1 MVVINKK
8 KLLFFVLVFFFIIN
22 TAQSS
27 IILDYQTEEFI
38 KKINNLVFS
47 VNDYQDQIEY
57 KVILDDSINAYVNE
71 NKEIYISSG
80 LIENSSSYVALL
92 GVVAHEIGHLEKYHL
107 TKRKESLKSL
117 STINAL
123 GTLSVIAGS
132 ILSNNTDII
141 QALAVNKVSINNF
154 YINFTKEQEKEAD
167 HYAVETINNLD
178 LPKEPL
184 IKLLNKLEEESLNK
198 GITEEYHKFSTH
210 PIYKKR
216 FDIINKTEEN
226 LNTKINTELEN
237 EFNFIKAKFI
247 GYSIKNEKEIDT
259 NFSTIFAN
267 YARSIYY
274 ARSGKLKDSL
284 KILNK
289 LILNN
294 KNNFFLLETKADILM
309 SYGYKNEAIKFY
321 NKVLEKFP
329 DNNYVKLILFNNI
342 NQNSINI
349 SNKED
354 FFNSNINLLYEFP
367 NYKILYINY
376 KNLCENLG
384 KKDWISFFEVYESK
398 ENIKKDKYFD
408 ELSKLK
414 NKTSDKVLNK
424 LIKMH
429 MSF

>member
-1 MVVINKK
+1 MVVISKK

-47 VNDYQDQIEY
+47 VNDYQNQIEY

-123 GTLSVIAGS
+123 GTLSIIAGS

-184 IKLLNKLEEESLNK
+184 INLLNKLEKESLNK

-226 LNTKINTELEN
+226 LNTKIDTELEN

-294 KNNFFLLETKADILM
+294 KKNFFLLETKADILM

-321 NKVLEKFP
+321 NKVLKEYP

-342 NQNSINI
+342 NQNSIKI

-354 FFNSNINLLYEFP
+354 FFNSNLNLLYEFP

-376 KNLCENLG
+376 KNLCKILG

-398 ENIKKDKYFD
+398 ENFKKDEYLD

-414 NKTSDKVLNK
+414 NKNSDKILNK

>member
-47 VNDYQDQIEY
+47 VNDYQDKIKY

-184 IKLLNKLEEESLNK
+184 INLLNKLEKESLNK
-198 GITEEYHKFSTH
+198 GIT
-210 PIYKKR
+210 
-216 FDIINKTEEN
+216 
-226 LNTKINTELEN
+226 
-237 EFNFIKAKFI
+237 
-247 GYSIKNEKEIDT
+247 
-259 NFSTIFAN
+259 
-267 YARSIYY
+267 
-274 ARSGKLKDSL
+274 
-284 KILNK
+284 
-289 LILNN
+289 
-294 KNNFFLLETKADILM
+294 
-309 SYGYKNEAIKFY
+309 
-321 NKVLEKFP
+321 
-329 DNNYVKLILFNNI
+329 
-342 NQNSINI
+342 
-349 SNKED
+349 
-354 FFNSNINLLYEFP
+354 
-367 NYKILYINY
+367 
-376 KNLCENLG
+376 
-384 KKDWISFFEVYESK
+384 
-398 ENIKKDKYFD
+398 
-408 ELSKLK
+408 
-414 NKTSDKVLNK
+414 
-424 LIKMH
+424 
-429 MSF
+429 